1 VIKIIN
7 KQQAKKMNNE
17 LQNARQLANEM
28 EQSKYTALIASE
40 NIAELEKLLR
50 PKMYKKEFWDYN
62 KNPDP
67 NLQYDNVVSHFAK
80 QIKSGGILIAETKP
94 ISDFGDL
101 IDEVGSSKYDGLRDD
116 IRTMNQMIQPKMCS
130 RQQWNNYYDDW
141 QEPKHDEA
149 VKDAIILH
157 KKYRSEKLEKMSLKI
172 PDSKWQK
179 FMEITNQIIS
189 GEYVEK
195 PVLPRP
201 NVVKAELELSSIQ
214 SQHYPPGTQE
224 NYNSFSSRNP
234 MMGKGTEL
242 ELPEGWGGGKGEPS
256 VPPIQPEATAETV
269 DKLPELKNPIVLKKT
284 VVPFAKLTVLK
295 NVQKG
300 CINIQKKFLEEN
312 LSNKNSHFVACLV
325 MCFLLGVVVGKLSNK
340 PNENIEL

>member
-1 VIKIIN
+1 MFKIIN
-7 KQQAKKMNNE
+7 IQETKKMNNE
-17 LQNARQLANEM
+17 LKNARQLKNEM
-28 EQSKYTALIASE
+28 EQSKYAALIASE

-50 PKMYKKEFWDYN
+50 PKMHKKEFWDWN

-101 IDEVGSSKYDGLRDD
+101 IDEVGSKKYDGLRDD

-149 VKDAIILH
+149 VKEAIILH

-189 GEYVEK
+189 GEYVEE

-201 NVVKAELELSSIQ
+201 NIVKAELELSSIQ
-214 SQHYPPGTQE
+214 
-224 NYNSFSSRNP
+224 
-234 MMGKGTEL
+234 
-242 ELPEGWGGGKGEPS
+242 
-256 VPPIQPEATAETV
+256 PEATAEPV
-269 DKLPELKNPIVLKKT
+269 DNLPELKNPTLLKKT
-284 VVPFAKLTVLK
+284 VVPSAKLTVLK
-295 NVQKG
+295 NVQKS
-300 CINIQKKFLEEN
+300 CISLQKKILEEN
-312 LSNKNSHFVACLV
+312 FPNKNSHFVACLV
-325 MCFLLGVVVGKLSNK
+325 TCFFLGVVVGKLSNK

>member
-1 VIKIIN
+1 
-7 KQQAKKMNNE
+7 MNNE
-17 LQNARQLANEM
+17 LKNARQLANEM
-28 EQSKYTALIASE
+28 EQSKYAALIASE
-40 NIAELEKLLR
+40 NIVELEKLLR
-50 PKMYKKEFWDYN
+50 PKMHKKEFWDWN

-101 IDEVGSSKYDGLRDD
+101 VDEVGSSKYDGLRDD
-116 IRTMNQMIQPKMCS
+116 IRTMNQMIQPKMCG
-130 RQQWNNYYDDW
+130 RQQWNSYYDDW

-149 VKDAIILH
+149 VKEAIILH

-201 NVVKAELELSSIQ
+201 NVVKTELELSSIQ

-224 NYNSFSSRNP
+224 NDNSFSLRNLIV
-234 MMGKGTEL
+234 GKGK
-242 ELPEGWGGGKGEPS
+242 EGRGGGKGEPP
-256 VPPIQPEATAETV
+256 VPPIQPEATAEPV
-269 DKLPELKNPIVLKKT
+269 DNLPELKNPTLLKKT
-284 VVPFAKLTVLK
+284 VVPSAKLTVLK
-295 NVQKG
+295 NVQKS
-300 CINIQKKFLEEN
+300 CMSLQKKFLKEN
-312 LSNKNSHFVACLV
+312 LPNTNSHFVVCLV
-325 MCFLLGVVVGKLSNK
+325 TCFFLGVVVGKLSNK